1 LIVRALKFGA
11 VGIAN
16 TALDVGL
23 FSVLTLVAGIQAPA
37 ANVVSYSSGIA
48 LSFALNRAWT
58 FRDRNRQRP
67 WRRLALF
74 ATGNLVGLALS
85 TAVVA
90 SLVRAWGPLPAKAV
104 SLGFTFAWNYIFA
117 NFIVFKRS

>member
-16 TALDVGL
+16 TALDIGL
-23 FSVLTLVAGIQAPA
+23 FSVLTLSVGLQAPA

-48 LSFALNRAWT
+48 LSFVLNRAWT

-67 WRRLALF
+67 WRRLVLF
-74 ATGNLVGLALS
+74 VTGNLVGLALS

-104 SLGFTFAWNYIFA
+104 SVAFTFAWNYIFA

>member
-1 LIVRALKFGA
+1 MRALKFGA
-11 VGIAN
+11 VGIVN

-23 FSVLTLVAGIQAPA
+23 FSVLTLAVGIKATAP
-37 ANVVSYSSGIA
+37 NVISYSTGKA
-48 LSFALNRAWT
+48 MSFALNRAWT

-67 WRRLALF
+67 WRRLGLF

-104 SLGFTFAWNYIFA
+104 SVGFTFAWNYVFA
-117 NFIVFKRS
+117 NFIVFKPS

>member
-16 TALDVGL
+16 TALDVGI
-23 FSVLTLVAGIQAPA
+23 FSVLTLAVGLQAPA
-37 ANVVSYSSGIA
+37 ANVVSYSAGIA
-48 LSFALNRAWT
+48 LSFALNRVWT

-67 WRRLALF
+67 WSRLALF

-90 SLVRAWGPLPAKAV
+90 SLVRAWGPLSAKAV
-104 SLGFTFAWNYIFA
+104 SVGITFAWNYIFA

>member
-1 LIVRALKFGA
+1 MRALKFGA

-23 FSVLTLVAGIQAPA
+23 FSVLTLVVGIQAPA

-67 WRRLALF
+67 WQRLGLF

-90 SLVRAWGPLPAKAV
+90 SLVRTWGPLPAKAV
-104 SLGFTFAWNYIFA
+104 SVGFTFAWNYFFA
-117 NFIVFKRS
+117 NFVVFKRS